1 MADCPRSV
9 VTQSLKRISC
19 CALNML
25 NIWLGF
31 IFRCG
36 HRNVRPSKRG
46 DLSLGVPKGD
56 SEFRSASQ
64 TDLALIV
71 RRLGLCLS
79 VCLGLIANCSLG
91 GRCNYQVT
99 G

>member
-1 MADCPRSV
+1 MANCPRSV

-36 HRNVRPSKRG
+36 YRNVRPSKRV
-46 DLSLGVPKGD
+46 DHSLGVPKSD
-56 SEFRSASQ
+56 SEIRRASQ
-64 TDLALIV
+64 TDLALIL
-71 RRLGLCLS
+71 RRLGL
-79 VCLGLIANCSLG
+79 VFPVGLGLISDCSLG
-91 GRCNYQVT
+91 GHYNCQVT